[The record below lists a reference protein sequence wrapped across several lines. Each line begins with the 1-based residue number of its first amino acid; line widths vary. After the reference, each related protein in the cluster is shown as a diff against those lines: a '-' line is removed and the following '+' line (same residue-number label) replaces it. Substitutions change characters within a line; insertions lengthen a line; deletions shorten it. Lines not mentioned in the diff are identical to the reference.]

1 MNDCFLK
8 KFMLYIQ
15 HWKIKTGY
23 HQKSAEKFLATGA
36 PYPGVKSFSRYHSPG
51 SLEGWIIVDSDDPKA
66 IYEHA
71 AEWAE
76 FLDWETTPVLTDEEA
91 GPICAKIYS

>member
-1 MNDCFLK
+1 
-8 KFMLYIQ
+8 MLYVQ
-15 HWKIKTGY
+15 HWKIKSGY

-36 PYPGVKSFSRYHSPG
+36 PYPGVRSFSRYHSPG
-51 SLEGWIIVDSDDPKA
+51 SLEGWIIVDADDPKA

-91 GPICAKIYS
+91 GPICAKIYT